1 MEATVINAG
10 NRFSLK
16 RFASYASLYVT
27 ANRRKLLLGAL
38 QVFIFT
44 FLFTIFILYMGNGIY
59 RYENYREEGGTPGI
73 DPFWTEEA
81 MVMMILVF
89 VFMAFAGSWM
99 FSSMIGKRDRLD
111 TIEVPALQSEKFL
124 TWWCLYLPVALL
136 VILASFWLSD
146 LLRVIWVKAF
156 TPFGDDA
163 HLIPLEYIVNFREP
177 DWYNSSAE
185 NHSATFIIYSVIVC
199 CNAVFALGSIFFHK
213 LNFLKTVITGFI
225 LMAVVSLVFSLGR
238 NIFFAWNEVNLTERF
253 DIDMPENGY
262 VIGGIIFLIAACIH
276 TFAYYRYREEE
287 IINRW

>member
-10 NRFSLK
+10 NRFSLT

-44 FLFTIFILYMGNGIY
+44 FLFTIFILYMGGGIY
-59 RYENYREEGGTPGI
+59 RYENYRADGVPPGI
-73 DPFWTEEA
+73 DPFWSEEA

-99 FSSMIGKRDRLD
+99 FSSMIGKKNRLN

-156 TPFGDDA
+156 TPFGNDA
-163 HLIPLEYIVNFREP
+163 HLIPLKYIVNFRDP
-177 DWYNSSAE
+177 SPYYSSAE
-185 NHSATFIIYSVIVC
+185 NHSTTFIIYSVIVS
-199 CNAVFALGSIFFHK
+199 CNALFALGGIFFHK
-213 LNFLKTVITGFI
+213 LNFLKTVIFGFV
-225 LMAVVSLVFSLGR
+225 LMAVVSLLFTLGR
-238 NIFFAWNEVNLTERF
+238 NVFFGVDGVNLTERF
-253 DIDMPENGY
+253 DINMPENGY
-262 VIGGIIFLIAACIH
+262 VFGGIIFLIAACFH
-276 TFAYYRYREEE
+276 TLAYYRYRDEE

>member
-1 MEATVINAG
+1 METTVINAS
-10 NRFSLK
+10 NRFSLN

-44 FLFTIFILYMGNGIY
+44 FLFTIFILYMGGGTY
-59 RYENYREEGGTPGI
+59 RYENYRAEGGTPGI
-73 DPFWTEEA
+73 DPFWVEEA

-89 VFMAFAGSWM
+89 IFMAFAGSWM
-99 FSSMIGKRDRLD
+99 FTSMIGRKDRLN

-156 TPFGDDA
+156 TPFGNDA
-163 HLIPLEYIVNFREP
+163 HLIPLKYIVNFRDP
-177 DWYNSSAE
+177 SPYYSSAE
-185 NHSATFIIYSVIVC
+185 NYSATFILYSVLVS
-199 CNAVFALGSIFFHK
+199 CNAIFALGGIFFHK
-213 LNFLKTVITGFI
+213 LNFLKTVISGFV
-225 LMAVVSLVFSLGR
+225 LMALISLLFTLGR
-238 NIFFAWNEVNLTERF
+238 NVFFGRDYLNMTERF
-253 DIDMPENGY
+253 DINMPENGY

-276 TFAYYRYREEE
+276 TFAYYRYRDEE